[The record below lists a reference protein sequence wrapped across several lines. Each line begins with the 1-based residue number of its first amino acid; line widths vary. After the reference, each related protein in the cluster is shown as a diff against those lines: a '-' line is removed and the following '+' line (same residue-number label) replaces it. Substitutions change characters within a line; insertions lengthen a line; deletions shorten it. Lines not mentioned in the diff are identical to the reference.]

1 LADTIIPSASTLQAQ
16 QASVTQPLVPTGI
29 VDDVVDQE
37 KTIRIGVTN
46 TREPVQLTAK
56 KGYEIRDMGG
66 VLYSTES
73 PGALTTVSFDFL
85 NKIYVVITPTKTVNI
100 PTPPRFSGTFA
111 QANGAPDQDT
121 IFEITS
127 LNNRPSWSSTLN
139 DNTFRGLIEIR
150 YVEATDRVWVVN
162 ELLLES
168 YLKGIAET
176 SNNSP
181 YEYQKALI
189 IAARTYAQYHINRNT
204 KYSGEFT
211 MRSTDHDQVYRGYG
225 AEVRLPNVARAV
237 QDTRGV
243 EVFHSGSLVITPYYS
258 QSDGRTRAWEEVW
271 GGGPKAWLVSKE
283 VPSDKGLPMLGHGVG
298 ISARG
303 ALSMALEGKNFE
315 EILKY
320 FYTGIE
326 LRRRYL

>member
-1 LADTIIPSASTLQAQ
+1 VLAPSGIINDP
-16 QASVTQPLVPTGI
+16 
-29 VDDVVDQE
+29 VDQE
-37 KTIRIGVTN
+37 KIIRIGVTS
-46 TREPVQLTAK
+46 TREPIRLTANK
-56 KGYEIRDMGG
+56 EYEIRDISGT
-66 VLYSTES
+66 LYSTES
-73 PGALTTVSFDFL
+73 VGAVATVSFDFL
-85 NKIYVVITPTKTVNI
+85 NKVYIVITPTKTVNI
-100 PTPPRFSGTFA
+100 PTPPRFTGTVP

-121 IFEITS
+121 IFEILS
-127 LNNRPSWSSTLN
+127 FNNRPAWSSTLN

-150 YVEATDRVWVVN
+150 YTDATDRVWVVN

-211 MRSTDHDQVYRGYG
+211 MKSTDADQVYRGYG
-225 AEVRLPNVARAV
+225 AEKRLPNVARAV
-237 QDTRGV
+237 QETRGV
-243 EVFHSGSLVITPYYS
+243 EVFANGELVITPYYS

-271 GGGPKAWLVSKE
+271 GGGPKSWLVSKE
-283 VPSDKGLPMLGHGVG
+283 VASDKGLPMLGHGVG
-298 ISARG
+298 MSARG
-303 ALSMALEGKNFE
+303 ALSMALDGKTFE

-320 FYTGIE
+320 FYTGVD
-326 LRRRYL
+326 LRKRYL